1 MISGTFLDNEI
12 LLRNV
17 LFKNWA
23 EIYEEKNGMR
33 KIRLACCYMTG
44 ILIVI
49 YIMFLFTVFPSNA
62 AEKYV
67 IDEIVT
73 TYQKEIY
80 LEEKPSL
87 AELQKSMPETLEVH
101 VEGTEENKMIQTEW
115 VYDGDYE
122 TTSEKEYLF
131 VLKLPDGYG
140 LKEEYQ
146 EIPCIKVIV
155 SDAENSIQEQSETIS
170 EQNLEG
176 EGTEENPYKLCTVGD
191 FKYISSDMS
200 AYYELQNDIDVGGV
214 GWGSIGSSSAPFQG
228 TLDGKGFAIK
238 GIKYEK
244 AGAFQGI
251 FAATEQAVIK
261 NLTVET
267 TTDYVSGQSTEQY
280 VGGLV
285 RTGSGTIKNCTVRAT
300 LYGRYNSSGKY
311 VNIGLIA
318 GKFTGIIEECYGE
331 GKIITADTVPRGGS
345 LVGSFSGT
353 MRNSYANVLLSLN
366 SGSYVGGLV
375 GTAHGNIEI
384 QNCYMNSNWA
394 GKAAFVGN
402 KDKKTVTIENCYY
415 NADRFTAEEKQG
427 TGFTYSQMR
436 KKESY
441 AGFDFQDIW
450 EISPSKNNGYPQL
463 KGMKETKDIWE
474 RFVPHIKAMTDDSE
488 KYPLRSLGTGACV
501 VERDEKI
508 YLKFDCDIKI
518 NKPKGIRISNNAT
531 KDEKETET
539 EIVDECKLS
548 ITPKNGW
555 EAKVDRYDILID
567 EGAIC
572 EDYGMESGFPGITSM
587 DRYELRTLS
596 RFYEGRGTEDNPYL
610 VNTPYQLSCV
620 RYRYGDCYQLEDDL
634 DLSTYNNGEWTGIGY
649 ITASGQEPVEFSG
662 VFDGKN
668 YCISGI
674 NKINQVVQSSSNGA
688 TGLFGYTENAVIKN
702 VGIISDT
709 ITMEKTERSTETYG
723 VLVGHG
729 SGKIENCFV
738 KANVTNSND
747 SDYVCIGLLAGSF
760 SGEIKRCFSEGAL
773 NAAGGVSSTGYG
785 IMIGGLVGEG
795 AVDIS
800 DSYCNADIHIKYHS
814 TCVGGIYGGKHGGG
828 TSIENCYFNGAI
840 DKGMTNYSGGIAAKD
855 STGKVVNSYYNSSV
869 LDIKGNSH
877 GIGKTSEE
885 MKQKE
890 TYEDWDFEYTWNMA
904 GKNSYPY
911 PQLSWFPYEYEKVD
925 SPVADKKG
933 DIYYKQQKINLST
946 ETEGAEIYYTTDGT
960 RPSKENGIKYTGEIL
975 IGHYTQ
981 LKAIAVKEGMRASNV
996 MKETYQFQ
1004 LMPLTGLKL
1013 FDNVDASVSD
1023 RGVLRFFPGN
1033 LEIGDTLLP
1042 VSLKQSMEEDGTYT
1056 VKLAIGMKKADWVED
1071 GEKWK
1076 GFKKLIENKSK
1087 EMAEDN
1093 MDNMRRYATMESI
1106 LNAYGGKAISFV
1118 KVDEFKKAPEASIVG
1133 YYELQVDKNGYIV
1146 KNKGTIEGAFKWSG
1160 SINRTFY
1167 TTIGPM
1173 YLTLASDCGL
1183 KGKISAQYETED
1195 NDFLNGKWGIE
1206 GEAETNLGT
1215 SVEGGYGI
1223 AKVATIGAKGEGD
1236 FALQFAPWGKLDFS
1250 ASASVHLYVAFVLD
1264 ESYDLATYEETL
1276 WDITKKESKETKV
1289 SPQEIIPAPKVTSQL
1304 KPVDRSYAEHTSNW
1318 KGNPSKRKRAAL
1330 AGATESG
1337 STEMIL
1343 QTGVMPNTLP
1353 LIQQVGEDSVIV
1365 FQANDKERA
1374 TLDSSVLMYSVYH
1387 GGVWSEPSPIWDTGT
1402 CDMYADLQ
1410 MIGEELYVVW
1420 QKEKDRISAGSAN
1433 IENTLQEMSEKSEI
1447 CLAKFDP
1454 LTGKFEGGKYITS
1467 NDKADMMPKLAYDGD
1482 KATVVWVRN
1491 NDNSMMQET
1500 GTNSILYSE
1509 LTEGMAGEE
1518 KNLVECPGTVEE
1530 FAPFYKENNLNAGYI
1545 TKSSNDSET
1554 NQVCVANH
1562 EGKSSAVSDDGVLAS
1577 NVQYTDNVLY
1587 YWEDGIMQ
1595 SYDVISGNT
1604 ESISAGDSAIAS
1616 NGKICINDGKT
1627 AVIWSAPN
1635 SENGT
1640 SSVYSSVKMEEGFSE
1655 PVVLYTTEGA
1665 ISHLSSV
1672 LKADHSWQMIMNTAD
1687 TGSKE
1692 ETHSIIFSAK
1702 ETAPEVQLESLII
1715 DDCVKEGEDIPIS
1728 YIVTNTSEEVIN
1740 ELELSVN
1747 TASRMSRREIIP
1759 VSIAPGETI
1768 FGTYSLDASGFSD
1781 VLETNISLNAVG
1793 QSSTG
1798 NTVTKVLAQTDLQ
1811 VEAILEETDDDI
1823 SITATVSNNSSIPAN
1838 AVLSLYG
1845 ETEQKELLESVELGE
1860 VSKGN
1865 DKTHTFILKKTDLKA
1880 NKNNA
1885 YYLPVV
1891 VSSNKTD
1898 NDEDNNM
1905 VIKVAYRVSGDDKND
1920 DKEHK
1925 NHDYRVIVTKA
1936 TTSKNG
1942 NIVKKCVVC
1951 GNIESTTP
1959 IYYPADIRL
1968 SATDFTYNGKVQR
1981 PSVKVNGSDGKEI
1994 SASNYT
2000 VSYSSGC
2007 KKIGHYAVKLTF
2019 KGNYS
2024 GTVTKTYNINPK
2036 GTKISKVKAAKKKA
2050 AVKWRK
2056 QTKNTKGYQI
2066 QYSMSKDFS
2075 KGVKTKTV
2083 SGNKKTSITLKKLKS
2098 KKTYYIRIRTYQNA
2112 AGGKCYSAWS
2122 KAKKVKIK

>member
-508 YLKFDCDIKI
+508 YLKFDCGIKI
-518 NKPKGIRISNNAT
+518 NKPKGIRILNNAT
-531 KDEKETET
+531 EDEKETET

-555 EAKVDRYDILID
+555 DAKVAQYLILIEKD
-567 EGAIC
+567 SISEN
-572 EDYGMESGFPGITSM
+572 YGENNGFPGIIDL
-587 DRYELRTLS
+587 DRYELHTLS
-596 RFYEGRGTEDNPYL
+596 QFYEGRGTEDNPYL

-620 RYRYGDCYQLEDDL
+620 RYRYADCYQLEDDL

-662 VFDGKN
+662 VFDGKGN
-668 YCISGI
+668 MITGMRKMKEVPCNMNES
-674 NKINQVVQSSSNGA
+674 A
-688 TGLFGYTENAVIKN
+688 AGLFAYMKGGIIKN
-702 VGIISDT
+702 LGIYSEGIVAEMNGDGWDSQDC
-709 ITMEKTERSTETYG
+709 G
-723 VLVGHG
+723 VLVGEG
-729 SGKIENCFV
+729 DGKLERCFV
-738 KANVTNSND
+738 KTEMEKKGTSESLNL
-747 SDYVCIGLLAGSF
+747 GLLAGSF
-760 SGEIKRCFSEGAL
+760 SGEIKECFAEGGL
-773 NAAGGVSSTGYG
+773 KGGTSYYSGLGTLA
-785 IMIGGLVGEG
+785 GGLVGNG
-795 AVDIS
+795 VVNIS
-800 DSYCNADIHIKYHS
+800 DSYSHVDLSVKSATGGS
-814 TCVGGIYGGKHGGG
+814 AGGIFGGSK
-828 TSIENCYFNGAI
+828 TAQITAKNCYYLGTI
-840 DKGMTNYSGGIAAKD
+840 EKDMPGPDGGIAANGINHKIMD
-855 STGKVVNSYYNSSV
+855 SYYAEDMLGTQGNSYG
-869 LDIKGNSH
+869 IK
-877 GIGKTSEE
+877 KTSEE
-885 MKQKE
+885 MKQVE
-890 TYEDWDFEYTWNMA
+890 TYEDWDFKSTWNMT
-904 GKNSYPY
+904 GKDDYDYPK
-911 PQLSWFPYEYEKVD
+911 LSWFSYEYEKVAL
-925 SPVADKKG
+925 PVADKKG

-960 RPSKENGIKYTGEIL
+960 RPDKENGMKYTGEIT

-981 LKAIAVKEGMRASNV
+981 LKAIAIKEGMRASNV
-996 MKETYQFQ
+996 MKETYEFQ
-1004 LMPLTGLKL
+1004 VMPLTGLKL
-1013 FDNVDASVSD
+1013 FDNVDVSVGD
-1023 RGVLRFFPGN
+1023 QGVLRFFPGN
-1033 LEIGDTLLP
+1033 LKIEDTKIPL
-1042 VSLKQSMEEDGTYT
+1042 SLKQSTEPDGTYKL
-1056 VKLAIGMKKADWVED
+1056 KLAIGIGKADWLDKKETWNQYEKLVEQGNKSRKIFEGLKKKYK
-1071 GEKWK
+1071 GETVSFSEVK
-1076 GFKKLIENKSK
+1076 GFKACPK
-1087 EMAEDN
+1087 
-1093 MDNMRRYATMESI
+1093 
-1106 LNAYGGKAISFV
+1106 ISV
-1118 KVDEFKKAPEASIVG
+1118 MG

-1146 KNKGTIEGAFKWSG
+1146 KNKGMLACDAKWSG
-1160 SINRTFY
+1160 SINKSFY
-1167 TTIGPM
+1167 TAIGPM
-1173 YLTLASDCGL
+1173 YLSLGADGTL
-1183 KGKISAQYETED
+1183 KGELGIQNEIIDNDYLNAILKWAGKLETE
-1195 NDFLNGKWGIE
+1195 
-1206 GEAETNLGT
+1206 LGA

-1223 AKVATIGAKGEGD
+1223 SKVATIGAKGKET
-1236 FALQFAPWGKLDFS
+1236 FAVQIVPWGKADFS

-1264 ESYDLATYEETL
+1264 ESYDLATYKETL
-1276 WDITKKESKETKV
+1276 WDSTKKESKETKV
-1289 SPQEIIPAPKVTSQL
+1289 SPQEIMPALKIYSQL
-1304 KPVDRSYAEHTSNW
+1304 KPIDRSYAEHTSNW
-1318 KGNPSKRKRAAL
+1318 NGSPSKRKRAAS
-1330 AGATESG
+1330 AGAAESG
-1337 STEMIL
+1337 RTEMIL

-1387 GGVWSEPSPIWDTGT
+1387 GGAWSEPSPVWDTGT

-1420 QKEKDRISAGSAN
+1420 QKEKDRISADGAN
-1433 IENTLQEMSEKSEI
+1433 IENTLREMSEKSEI
-1447 CLAKFDP
+1447 CLATFDP

-1482 KATVVWVRN
+1482 KATVVWVQN

-1768 FGTYSLDASGFSD
+1768 FSTYSLDASGFSD